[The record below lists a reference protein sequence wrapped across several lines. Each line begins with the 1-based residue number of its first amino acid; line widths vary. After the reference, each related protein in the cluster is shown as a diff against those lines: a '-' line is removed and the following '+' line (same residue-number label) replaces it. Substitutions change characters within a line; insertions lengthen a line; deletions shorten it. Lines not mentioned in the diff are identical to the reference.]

1 MKRKD
6 TVGKLASF
14 VPEQRR
20 ETLGVDV
27 ALVASSSSADS
38 CPTERAADV
47 CDVVVLTH
55 DQLNEKGDSK
65 I

>member
-20 ETLGVDV
+20 ETLGVIV
-27 ALVASSSSADS
+27 TLVVFSADS
-38 CPTERAADV
+38 FPTERAADV